1 MIIYELS
8 RLSKLDLEE
17 IWVWTLDNFSENQ
30 ADYYIENL
38 IYKIEKLCKHLEN
51 EIVIEQQFLDY
62 KFILY
67 QSHYIF
73 YLRTSENKI
82 SIVRILHQNRNI
94 TRILKN
100 HS

>member
-8 RLSKLDLEE
+8 KLSKLDLEE

-38 IYKIEKLCKHLEN
+38 IYKIEEYCKHLEN
-51 EIVIEQQFLDY
+51 DIVIEQHFLDY
-62 KFILY
+62 KYVFY

-73 YLRTSENKI
+73 YLKTSENKI

>member
-17 IWVWTLDNFSENQ
+17 IWVWTLDNFSINQ

-38 IYKIEKLCKHLEN
+38 IYKIEEHCKHLDN
-51 EIVIEQQFLDY
+51 KIVVEQHFLDY
-62 KFILY
+62 KYVLY

-73 YLRTSENKI
+73 YLKTSENKI
-82 SIVRILHQNRNI
+82 SIVRVLHQNRNI

>member
-17 IWVWTLDNFSENQ
+17 IWVWTFDNFSENQ

-38 IYKIEKLCKHLEN
+38 INKIQKHCKYLEN
-51 EIVIEQQFLDY
+51 EIVIEQHFLEY
-62 KFILY
+62 KYIIY

>member
-38 IYKIEKLCKHLEN
+38 IFKIENHCKHLES

-62 KFILY
+62 KIIIY

-82 SIVRILHQNRNI
+82 SIVRVLHQNRNI